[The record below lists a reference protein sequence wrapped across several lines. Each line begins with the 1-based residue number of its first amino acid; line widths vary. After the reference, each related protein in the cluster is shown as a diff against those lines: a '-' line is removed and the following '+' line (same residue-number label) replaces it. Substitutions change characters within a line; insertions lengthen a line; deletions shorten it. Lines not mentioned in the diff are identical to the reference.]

1 MPDPSL
7 MLGTLTHFTLPE
19 TFACLT
25 TGGFTGAG
33 ALAALRSEE
42 LTLTL
47 ALEEL
52 EIAQIQQALEE
63 LEIGRIQQQTKRPAL
78 TALQQQAHQ
87 LSVEAGRNSRER
99 KHSCAEARE
108 CRRARRQI

>member
-1 MPDPSL
+1 MAPGEYLEKPTLAPEELTLTPDP
-7 MLGTLTHFTLPE
+7 
-19 TFACLT
+19 
-25 TGGFTGAG
+25 
-33 ALAALRSEE
+33 EE

-47 ALEEL
+47 APEEL
-52 EIAQIQQALEE
+52 TL
-63 LEIGRIQQQTKRPAL
+63 TKRPAL
-78 TALQQQAHQ
+78 TVLQQQAHQ